1 MSPVLRNKALTLT
14 LAALPAAALGF
25 MVMQPAPIAAQAVNT
40 ATAQA
45 QAQAGQI
52 VAMRRIT
59 ESQYRHIIAD
69 VFGPDIRVA
78 GRFEPIVRPVHE
90 LMSSGASDAAISPA
104 GIEQF
109 DAIARVIAAQVFDEK
124 HRGQFTPC
132 APVDAAKADDACA
145 SATLVPLGR
154 YLFRRPLT
162 LSEQTFFTG
171 LAGQAATRSGSFTK
185 GLELSLAAMLVSP
198 NFLYVI
204 ERAEAEA
211 EADPASPGSLRLDNY
226 SRAARL
232 SFMLWNT
239 TPNEALL
246 RAAETG
252 TLTDQAKLGI
262 IAETMVKSP
271 RFEQGLRAFFADM
284 LLFEKFD
291 ELAKDPVIYPYF
303 NQEVAAALPEQTLRT
318 ITDHLLAQ
326 NGDYRQLFTTNRTF
340 MTRVL
345 GPLYQVQ
352 VSKSKGWVEHS
363 FAAGDDRA
371 GLLGQAG
378 FLALYSHSGRSSPT
392 LRGRAIREVLM
403 CQPVP
408 NPPGNVNFTAVQDTA
423 NKAMPTARI
432 RLTQHAT
439 DPTCSGCHRITDP
452 VGLSL
457 ERFDGIGAFRTTENE
472 TKIDTRG
479 EIDGTSYEGGFGLG
493 KALAENPAT
502 PMCVAARALEY
513 AVGRPSED
521 SALIEALTQ
530 RFAGKSYGIRALFLQ
545 VATMPEAWR
554 VRASKP
560 ITQTHV
566 SFADLRAKQP

>member
-1 MSPVLRNKALTLT
+1 MILKNSGLKSKALMLALT
-14 LAALPAAALGF
+14 ALPVAAFGYTAL
-25 MVMQPAPIAAQAVNT
+25 QPAPIAAQSLSAS
-40 ATAQA
+40 AAQA
-45 QAQAGQI
+45 QPGQI
-52 VAMRRIT
+52 VAMRRIS

-90 LMSSGASDAAISPA
+90 LISSGASDAAISPA

-109 DAIARVIAAQVFDEK
+109 DAIARVIASHVFDEK
-124 HRGQFTPC
+124 HRSQFTPC
-132 APVDAAKADDACA
+132 APLDATKADDACA
-145 SATLVPLGR
+145 GGTLAPLGR

-162 LSEQTFFTG
+162 PSEQAFFTG
-171 LAGQAATRSGSFTK
+171 LAGRAATRSGSFAK

-204 ERAEAEA
+204 ERAEA
-211 EADPASPGSLRLDNY
+211 DPASPGSLRLDNY
-226 SRAARL
+226 SRASRL

-246 RAAETG
+246 HAAEIG
-252 TLTDQAKLGI
+252 ALTDQAKLSTV
-262 IAETMVKSP
+262 AESMVKSP
-271 RFEQGLRAFFADM
+271 RFEQGLRAFFSDM

-291 ELAKDPVIYPYF
+291 ELAKDPVVYPYF

-318 ITDHLLAQ
+318 ITDHLLVQ

-345 GPLYQVQ
+345 GPVYQVP
-352 VSKSKGWVEHS
+352 VSKSKGWVDYQFS
-363 FAAGDDRA
+363 PKDDRA

-432 RLTQHAT
+432 RLSEHAT

-452 VGLSL
+452 AGLSL
-457 ERFDGIGAFRTTENE
+457 ERFDGIGAFRATEN
-472 TKIDTRG
+472 DTPINIAG
-479 EIDGTSYEGGFGLG
+479 SMDGSDFFGGAGLG
-493 KALAENPAT
+493 KALADSPST
-502 PMCVAARALEY
+502 PMCVASRAFEF
-513 AVGRPSED
+513 ATGRPSENA
-521 SALIEALTQ
+521 ALIEALT
-530 RFAGKSYGIRALFLQ
+530 KSFGSNGYGIRSLFLQ
-545 VATMPEAWR
+545 VAIMPEAWR

-560 ITQTHV
+560 VIESQV
-566 SFADLRAKQP
+566 SFADLRAKNP